1 MRATG
6 EGCRY
11 GPVHQCGA
19 ARGLCNTGPGP
30 AAPAATATHARHGRP
45 PPPYSHIPCRTPQS
59 EVLVALGNVVM
70 SVDAEEGLACL
81 QIAVKLR
88 EDEVGVG

>member
-1 MRATG
+1 M
-6 EGCRY
+6 
-11 GPVHQCGA
+11 
-19 ARGLCNTGPGP
+19 
-30 AAPAATATHARHGRP
+30 
-45 PPPYSHIPCRTPQS
+45 
-59 EVLVALGNVVM
+59 ALGNVVM